1 MKNLNN
7 VAQQLFNQI
16 RGRFPSVEIGDANG
30 NVTNE
35 PTAARFFEFEYES
48 AGRNLGKINASIDE
62 QDGLVLMF
70 NKDFLED
77 AIGNQRETW
86 FDFLKGMRSFAKK
99 RLMKFEVRDINRSN
113 LTKRDFKFL
122 ATNRPGE
129 TTMAESKL
137 YGTNKTS
144 YQKVGNARIAIKH
157 NAAINVESANN
168 RTKNIG
174 NIYIES
180 AEGERFKYPFKHLSG
195 ARAMARHVSEGGN
208 AYDDFGKHITNMSEE
223 LSKLRKFKTYMGRSA
238 VMAESLSGYMDVV
251 NERINSVRKT
261 IQSIQ
266 KESNYKNA
274 FENFSPAAKTEVP
287 DDIKE
292 NWIDQLTIKQ
302 FNEELADVFPY
313 IYDLVSESSRAESLS
328 FDDIIGEVDQ
338 ASINNAVK
346 QAMEPPAATTGEVYH
361 AVRQGDTV
369 DSLARKFNITKFD
382 IQEVNGLD
390 DNFTIKIGEKIL
402 LPKVSQRQYNAV
414 YSSNIGAGSQTAQ
427 MPNGAVD
434 GSTRGIDPKDAYGDD
449 YKKLTQ
455 STYESQ
461 IDNAFEEMM
470 GQFGEGWFGGGWDEV
485 INQIN
490 IAKQQK
496 EKYPS
501 ADLDLPAL
509 FDALR
514 KVGISYKTD
523 PDHMKMFNTWANH
536 LNNGTKDPLSAQR
549 TLLGLVDQM
558 KKQGI
563 GEEEVVS
570 EFQALNST
578 PIDKT
583 GRVQG
588 TNIFIQRDGTQGS
601 RPDTGYDENDPTMSA
616 KIAAGEKAAR
626 GGAPAA
632 GKVQLSR
639 QSPAPTP
646 ATAPATGSNPNNPQ
660 DYAAN
665 TTKELGDGFNSV
677 KVDAFGKTDIPAV
690 HDVQG
695 NIYIMPN
702 NGYVRSPAKYVIVK
716 DGQPFPEANPGPMT
730 MKALQAAGLAE
741 SFGESTE
748 DCSSDNGDVEEKR
761 IPIGE
766 FILSYFDREN
776 GQFPKGETA
785 ILTAVGKEYGEQ
797 YIQPANKFIERISQT
812 YETYSMNNQNSEPE
826 IQENPELTDI
836 ARLAGL
842 R

>member
-16 RGRFPSVEIGDANG
+16 RGRFPSVEIGDAAG

-48 AGRNLGKINASIDE
+48 AGKKLGKINASIDE

-77 AIGNQRETW
+77 AIGSQRDTW

-129 TTMAESKL
+129 TTMAESKM

-195 ARAMARHVSEGGN
+195 ARAMARHVAEGGN

-261 IQSIQ
+261 VQNIQ
-266 KESNYKNA
+266 KESHYKHA
-274 FENFSPAAKTEVP
+274 FENFSPSKKTEVP

-313 IYDLVSESSRAESLS
+313 IYNLVSESTRAQSLS
-328 FDDIIGEVDQ
+328 FDDLMAEQ
-338 ASINNAVK
+338 TN
-346 QAMEPPAATTGEVYH
+346 EVYH
-361 AVRQGDTV
+361 AVRHGDTV
-369 DSLARKFNITKFD
+369 DAIARKFNISKFD

-390 DNFTIKIGEKIL
+390 DSFNIKVGEKIL
-402 LPKVSQRQYNAV
+402 LPNVSQEQYNAM
-414 YSSNIGAGSQTAQ
+414 YPSSTDIGAGSQTAQ
-427 MPNGAVD
+427 MPNGSVD
-434 GSTRGIDPKDAYGDD
+434 GSTRGINPVDNYGPEGAA
-449 YKKLTQ
+449 KLTQ
-455 STYESQ
+455 STYESSIENA
-461 IDNAFEEMM
+461 IDKLM
-470 GQFGEGWFGGGWDEV
+470 GQFAE
-485 INQIN
+485 
-490 IAKQQK
+490 A
-496 EKYPS
+496 
-501 ADLDLPAL
+501 
-509 FDALR
+509 
-514 KVGISYKTD
+514 
-523 PDHMKMFNTWANH
+523 
-536 LNNGTKDPLSAQR
+536 
-549 TLLGLVDQM
+549 
-558 KKQGI
+558 
-563 GEEEVVS
+563 EEE
-570 EFQALNST
+570 
-578 PIDKT
+578 
-583 GRVQG
+583 
-588 TNIFIQRDGTQGS
+588 
-601 RPDTGYDENDPTMSA
+601 
-616 KIAAGEKAAR
+616 
-626 GGAPAA
+626 
-632 GKVQLSR
+632 
-639 QSPAPTP
+639 
-646 ATAPATGSNPNNPQ
+646 
-660 DYAAN
+660 
-665 TTKELGDGFNSV
+665 
-677 KVDAFGKTDIPAV
+677 
-690 HDVQG
+690 
-695 NIYIMPN
+695 
-702 NGYVRSPAKYVIVK
+702 
-716 DGQPFPEANPGPMT
+716 
-730 MKALQAAGLAE
+730 AE
-741 SFGESTE
+741 E
-748 DCSSDNGDVEEKR
+748 DCSCEDGEVEEKR
-761 IPIGE
+761 VPIGE

-812 YETYSMNNQNSEPE
+812 YETYSMRNQTTEPE

-836 ARLAGL
+836 SRLAGL

>member
-470 GQFGEGWFGGGWDEV
+470 GQFGE
-485 INQIN
+485 
-490 IAKQQK
+490 
-496 EKYPS
+496 
-501 ADLDLPAL
+501 
-509 FDALR
+509 
-514 KVGISYKTD
+514 
-523 PDHMKMFNTWANH
+523 
-536 LNNGTKDPLSAQR
+536 
-549 TLLGLVDQM
+549 
-558 KKQGI
+558 
-563 GEEEVVS
+563 EEVVS
-570 EFQALNST
+570 EFQAL
-578 PIDKT
+578 
-583 GRVQG
+583 
-588 TNIFIQRDGTQGS
+588 
-601 RPDTGYDENDPTMSA
+601 
-616 KIAAGEKAAR
+616 
-626 GGAPAA
+626 
-632 GKVQLSR
+632 SR
-639 QSPAPTP
+639 QSPAPS
-646 ATAPATGSNPNNPQ
+646 TGSNPNNPQ

-741 SFGESTE
+741 SFRESTE